1 MTVLQK
7 IVPAFEW
14 LRNYKRKDIRGDLSA
29 GAIVAVMLVPQGMA
43 YAMLAGLPPVMGLYA
58 STLPLIA
65 YALLGSSRQLAVGP
79 VAMMSLLVFTGVSP
93 LADPGS
99 EEYIRLVLILSLM
112 VGTIQ
117 FAMGLFRMGFFIN
130 FFSHA
135 VISGFTSAAAIVIC
149 LSQLSH
155 LLGIKLS
162 VQHSIVPLLAEAAQR
177 VGETN
182 LIALTI
188 GAVSIVVQL
197 FLRKKM
203 PRLPAPLMVVAAST
217 LLVYALRLDQWGVNM
232 IGNVP
237 KGLPTF
243 LLPPFSVESFRL
255 LFPSALTILFVG
267 FMESISI
274 AKTIAAREKY
284 RIDPNQELKGL
295 GLANVAASFFSAYP
309 VTGGFSRTAVNSRAG
324 ARTGLASVISA
335 GIILLVL
342 VFFTPLFYYLPNSVL
357 ASIVMVAVA
366 GLIDVRGAKRLFK
379 LKRVD
384 GLTLALTFIVTL
396 TIGSEQGILIGMAF
410 SLLVFI
416 WRSSHPHAAELGYL
430 EKEDVFRNIKRF
442 SEVKTYP
449 EVLILRPDASLY
461 FANMGFF
468 EDLLRKSLVEKPDV
482 KWVMID
488 LSGVNDIDAVAID
501 ALEDII
507 ENYRNREIQFL
518 FAGMKGPVRDL
529 VAKAGWEEKY
539 GEGITYLSLQQALQ
553 HIPFKGGLHGRETK

>member
-1 MTVLQK
+1 MTVLQE

-14 LRNYKRKDIRGDLSA
+14 LRNYKRNDIRGDLSA

-65 YALLGSSRQLAVGP
+65 YALFGSSRQLAVGP
-79 VAMMSLLVFTGVSP
+79 VAMMSLLVFSGVSP

-99 EEYIRLVLILSLM
+99 EEYIRLVLILSLV

-117 FAMGLFRMGFFIN
+117 FAMGLFRVGFFIN

-188 GAVSIVVQL
+188 SVVSIVVQL
-197 FLRKKM
+197 FLRRKM
-203 PRLPAPLMVVAAST
+203 PRLPAPLLVVVGSS
-217 LLVYALRLDQWGVNM
+217 LLVYALRLDRWGVPI

-243 LLPPFSVESFRL
+243 SLPAFSFESLRF
-255 LFPSALTILFVG
+255 LFPSAVTIVFVG
-267 FMESISI
+267 FMESISV

-284 RIDPNQELKGL
+284 KIDPNQELKGL
-295 GLANVAASFFSAYP
+295 GLSNIVASFFSAYP
-309 VTGGFSRTAVNSRAG
+309 VTGGFSRTAVNYEAG
-324 ARTGLASVISA
+324 AHTGLASVISA
-335 GIILLVL
+335 ALIILVL
-342 VFFTPLFYYLPNSVL
+342 YFFTPLFHYLPNSVL
-357 ASIVMVAVA
+357 ASIVMVAVI
-366 GLIDVRGAKRLFK
+366 GLIDVKGAKHLFK
-379 LKRVD
+379 VKKVD
-384 GLTLALTFIVTL
+384 GWTLALTFVVTL
-396 TIGSEQGILIGMAF
+396 AVGSEQGILIGMAF

-416 WRSSHPHAAELGYL
+416 WRSSHPHTAELGYV

-442 SEVKTYP
+442 PEVKTYP
-449 EVLILRPDASLY
+449 EALILRVDASLY
-461 FANMGFF
+461 FANMGFL
-468 EDLLRKSLVEKPDV
+468 EDRLRKSLIERPEV
-482 KWVMID
+482 KWVIID

-501 ALEDII
+501 ALEEVI
-507 ENYRNREIQFL
+507 ENYHGKQIQFL

-529 VAKAGWEEKY
+529 VAIAGWEEKY
-539 GEGITYLSLQQALQ
+539 GERIKHPSIQHALQ
-553 HIPFKGGLHGRETK
+553 SIGLRR

>member
-1 MTVLQK
+1 MTVLQT

-14 LRNYKRKDIRGDLSA
+14 LRNYKRNDIRGDLSA

-65 YALLGSSRQLAVGP
+65 YALFGSSRQLAVGP
-79 VAMMSLLVFTGVSP
+79 VAMMSLLVFAGVSP

-99 EEYIRLVLILSLM
+99 KEYIRLVLILSLM
-112 VGTIQ
+112 VGTVQ
-117 FAMGLFRMGFFIN
+117 LAMGLVRMGFFIN

-155 LLGIKLS
+155 LLGIRLS
-162 VQHSIVPLLAEAAQR
+162 VQHSIVPLLAEALQR

-188 GAVSIVVQL
+188 GGVSMVVQL

-203 PRLPAPLMVVAAST
+203 PRFPAPLLVVAGST
-217 LLVYALRLDQWGVNM
+217 LLVYALHLDRWEVAI

-237 KGLPTF
+237 RGLPT
-243 LLPPFSVESFRL
+243 LSIPGFSVESLRL
-255 LFPSALTILFVG
+255 LFPLALTILFVG
-267 FMESISI
+267 FMESISV
-274 AKTIAAREKY
+274 AKTIAVREKY
-284 RIDPNQELKGL
+284 KIDSNQELKGL
-295 GLANVAASFFSAYP
+295 GLSNIVASFFFAYP
-309 VTGGFSRTAVNSRAG
+309 VTGGFSRTAVNYEAG

-335 GIILLVL
+335 TLIILVL
-342 VFFTPLFYYLPNSVL
+342 YFFTPLFHYLPKCVL
-357 ASIVMVAVA
+357 ASIVMVAVV
-366 GLIDVRGAKRLFK
+366 GLIDVKEAKHLFK
-379 LKRVD
+379 VKKAD
-384 GLTLALTFIVTL
+384 GWTLALTFIVTL
-396 TIGSEQGILIGMAF
+396 AVGSEQGILIGMAF

-416 WRSSHPHAAELGYL
+416 WRSSRPHTAELGYV

-442 SEVKTYP
+442 PEVKTYP
-449 EVLILRPDASLY
+449 EALILRVDASLY
-461 FANMGFF
+461 FANMGFL
-468 EDLLRKSLVEKPDV
+468 EDRLRKSLIERPEV
-482 KWVMID
+482 KWVIID

-501 ALEDII
+501 ALEEVV
-507 ENYRNREIQFL
+507 ENYHEKGIEFL

-529 VAKAGWEEKY
+529 VGKAGWEEKY
-539 GEGITYLSLQQALQ
+539 GERIKHPSIQHALQ
-553 HIPFKGGLHGRETK
+553 SIGLRR

>member
-1 MTVLQK
+1 MTVLQT

-14 LRNYKRKDIRGDLSA
+14 LRNYKRNDIRGDLSA

-65 YALLGSSRQLAVGP
+65 YALFGSSRQLAVGP
-79 VAMMSLLVFTGVSP
+79 VAMMSLLVFAGVSP

-99 EEYIRLVLILSLM
+99 KEYIRLVLILSLM
-112 VGTIQ
+112 VGTVQ
-117 FAMGLFRMGFFIN
+117 LAMGLVRMGFFIN

-155 LLGIKLS
+155 LLGIRLS
-162 VQHSIVPLLAEAAQR
+162 VQHSIVPLLAEALQR

-188 GAVSIVVQL
+188 GGVSMVVQL

-203 PRLPAPLMVVAAST
+203 PRFPAPLLVVAGST
-217 LLVYALRLDQWGVNM
+217 LLVYALHLDRWEVAI

-237 KGLPTF
+237 RGLPT
-243 LLPPFSVESFRL
+243 LSIPGFSVESLRL
-255 LFPSALTILFVG
+255 LFPLALTILFVG
-267 FMESISI
+267 FMESISV
-274 AKTIAAREKY
+274 AKTIAVREKY
-284 RIDPNQELKGL
+284 KIDSNQELKGL
-295 GLANVAASFFSAYP
+295 GLSNIVASFFFAYP
-309 VTGGFSRTAVNSRAG
+309 VTGGFSRTAVNYEAG

-335 GIILLVL
+335 TLIILVL
-342 VFFTPLFYYLPNSVL
+342 YFFTPLFHYLPKCVL
-357 ASIVMVAVA
+357 ASIVMVAVV
-366 GLIDVRGAKRLFK
+366 GLIDVKEAKHLFK
-379 LKRVD
+379 VKKAD
-384 GLTLALTFIVTL
+384 GWTLALTFIVTL
-396 TIGSEQGILIGMAF
+396 AVGSEQGILIGMAF

-416 WRSSHPHAAELGYL
+416 WRSSRPHTAELGYV

-442 SEVKTYP
+442 PEVKTYP
-449 EVLILRPDASLY
+449 EALILRVDASLY
-461 FANMGFF
+461 FANMGFL
-468 EDLLRKSLVEKPDV
+468 EDRLRKNLIERPEV
-482 KWVMID
+482 KWVIID

-501 ALEDII
+501 ALEEVV
-507 ENYRNREIQFL
+507 ENYHEKGIEFL

-529 VAKAGWEEKY
+529 VGKAGWEEKY
-539 GEGITYLSLQQALQ
+539 GERIKHPSIQHALQ
-553 HIPFKGGLHGRETK
+553 SIGLRR

>member
-14 LRNYKRKDIRGDLSA
+14 LRNYKRNDIRGDLSA

-65 YALLGSSRQLAVGP
+65 YALFGSSRQLAVGP
-79 VAMMSLLVFTGVSP
+79 VAMMSLLVFAGVSP

-112 VGTIQ
+112 VGTVQ
-117 FAMGLFRMGFFIN
+117 LAMGLFRMGFFIN

-155 LLGIKLS
+155 LLGIRLS

-182 LIALTI
+182 LIALTM
-188 GAVSIVVQL
+188 GGVSIVIQL

-203 PRLPAPLMVVAAST
+203 PRFPAPLLVVAGST
-217 LLVYALRLDQWGVNM
+217 LLVYALRLDRWGVTI
-232 IGNVP
+232 IGTVP
-237 KGLPTF
+237 RGLPAF
-243 LLPPFSVESFRL
+243 SLPGFSVESFRL
-255 LFPSALTILFVG
+255 LVPSALTILFVG
-267 FMESISI
+267 FMESISV
-274 AKTIAAREKY
+274 AKTIAVREKY
-284 RIDPNQELKGL
+284 KIDSNQELKGL
-295 GLANVAASFFSAYP
+295 GLSNIVASFFSAYP
-309 VTGGFSRTAVNSRAG
+309 VTGGFSRTAVNYEAG
-324 ARTGLASVISA
+324 ARTGLASVISVA
-335 GIILLVL
+335 LIILVL
-342 VFFTPLFYYLPNSVL
+342 YFFTPLFNYLPKCVL
-357 ASIVMVAVA
+357 ASIVMVAVI
-366 GLIDVRGAKRLFK
+366 GLIDVKEARHLFK
-379 LKRVD
+379 VKQAD
-384 GLTLALTFIVTL
+384 GWTLALTFVITL
-396 TIGSEQGILIGMAF
+396 AVGSEQGILIGMAF

-416 WRSSHPHAAELGYL
+416 WRSSHPHTAELGYV
-430 EKEDVFRNIKRF
+430 EQEDVFRNIKRF
-442 SEVKTYP
+442 PEVKTYP
-449 EVLILRPDASLY
+449 EALILRVDASLY
-461 FANMGFF
+461 FANMGFL
-468 EDLLRKSLVEKPDV
+468 EDRLRKSLIERPEI
-482 KWVMID
+482 KWVIID

-501 ALEDII
+501 ALEDVI
-507 ENYRNREIQFL
+507 ENYHDKEIQFL

-539 GEGITYLSLQQALQ
+539 GERIKHPSIQHALQ
-553 HIPFKGGLHGRETK
+553 SIGLRG

>member
-1 MTVLQK
+1 MTVLQE

-14 LRNYKRKDIRGDLSA
+14 LRNYKRNDIRGDLSA

-65 YALLGSSRQLAVGP
+65 YALFGSSRQLAVGP
-79 VAMMSLLVFTGVSP
+79 VAMMSLLIFAGVSP
-93 LADPGS
+93 LTDPGS

-162 VQHSIVPLLAEAAQR
+162 VQHSIVPLLAEATQR

-188 GAVSIVVQL
+188 GGVSIVVQL
-197 FLRKKM
+197 FLRKKV
-203 PRLPAPLMVVAAST
+203 PRFPAPLLVVAGST
-217 LLVYALRLDQWGVNM
+217 LLVYALRLDRWGVPI

-243 LLPPFSVESFRL
+243 SLPAFSFESLRL

-267 FMESISI
+267 FMESISV

-284 RIDPNQELKGL
+284 KIDSNQELKGL
-295 GLANVAASFFSAYP
+295 GLSNIVASFFSAYP
-309 VTGGFSRTAVNSRAG
+309 VTGGFSRTAVNYEAG

-335 GIILLVL
+335 ALIILVL
-342 VFFTPLFYYLPNSVL
+342 YFFTPLFHYLPKCVL
-357 ASIVMVAVA
+357 ASVVMVAVI
-366 GLIDVRGAKRLFK
+366 GLIDVKQAKHLFK
-379 LKRVD
+379 VKKAD
-384 GLTLALTFIVTL
+384 GWTLALTFVITL
-396 TIGSEQGILIGMAF
+396 AVGSEQGILIGMAF

-416 WRSSHPHAAELGYL
+416 WRSSHPHTAELGYV
-430 EKEDVFRNIKRF
+430 EQEDVFRNIKRF
-442 SEVKTYP
+442 PEVKTYP
-449 EVLILRPDASLY
+449 EALILRVDASLY

-468 EDLLRKSLVEKPDV
+468 EDRLRKSLTERPEV
-482 KWVMID
+482 KWVIID

-501 ALEDII
+501 ALEDVI
-507 ENYRNREIQFL
+507 ENYHEKGIQFL
-518 FAGMKGPVRDL
+518 FTGMKGPVRDL

-539 GEGITYLSLQQALQ
+539 GERIKHPSIQHALQ
-553 HIPFKGGLHGRETK
+553 SIGLRG

>member
-1 MTVLQK
+1 MTVLPK
-7 IVPAFEW
+7 IIPAFEW
-14 LRNYKRKDIRGDLSA
+14 LRNYKRNDIRGDLSA

-65 YALLGSSRQLAVGP
+65 YALFGSSRQLAVGP
-79 VAMMSLLVFTGVSP
+79 VAMMSLLVFAGVSS

-117 FAMGLFRMGFFIN
+117 FAMGLFRVGFFIN

-177 VGETN
+177 FGETN
-182 LIALTI
+182 LIALTMG
-188 GAVSIVVQL
+188 GASMVVQL
-197 FLRKKM
+197 FLRRKM
-203 PRLPAPLMVVAAST
+203 PRFPAPLLVVAGST
-217 LLVYALRLDQWGVNM
+217 LLVYALRLDRLGVAI

-243 LLPPFSVESFRL
+243 SLPAFSVESFRL

-267 FMESISI
+267 FMESISV

-284 RIDPNQELKGL
+284 KIDSNQELKGL
-295 GLANVAASFFSAYP
+295 GLSNIVASFFSAYP
-309 VTGGFSRTAVNSRAG
+309 VTGGFSRTAVNYEAG

-335 GIILLVL
+335 VLIILVL
-342 VFFTPLFYYLPNSVL
+342 YFFTPLFHYLPNSVL
-357 ASIVMVAVA
+357 ASIVMVAVI
-366 GLIDVRGAKRLFK
+366 GLIDVKEAKHLFK
-379 LKRVD
+379 VKKAD
-384 GLTLALTFIVTL
+384 GWTLALTFVVTL
-396 TIGSEQGILIGMAF
+396 AVGSEQGILIGMAF

-416 WRSSHPHAAELGYL
+416 WRSSHPHTAELGYV

-442 SEVKTYP
+442 PEVKTYP
-449 EVLILRPDASLY
+449 EALILRVDASLY
-461 FANMGFF
+461 FANMGFL
-468 EDLLRKSLVEKPDV
+468 EDRLRKNLIERPEV
-482 KWVMID
+482 KWVIID

-501 ALEDII
+501 ALEEII
-507 ENYRNREIQFL
+507 ENYHGKQIQFL

-539 GEGITYLSLQQALQ
+539 GERIKHPSIQHALQ
-553 HIPFKGGLHGRETK
+553 SMGLRR

>member
-1 MTVLQK
+1 MTVLQE

-14 LRNYKRKDIRGDLSA
+14 LRNYKRNDIRGDLSA

-65 YALLGSSRQLAVGP
+65 YALFGSSRQLAVGP
-79 VAMMSLLVFTGVSP
+79 VAMMSLLVFSGVSP

-99 EEYIRLVLILSLM
+99 EEYIRLVLILSLV

-117 FAMGLFRMGFFIN
+117 FAMGLFRVGFFIN

-188 GAVSIVVQL
+188 SVVSIVVQL
-197 FLRKKM
+197 FLRRKM
-203 PRLPAPLMVVAAST
+203 PRLPAPLLVVVGSS
-217 LLVYALRLDQWGVNM
+217 LLVYALRLDRWGVPI

-243 LLPPFSVESFRL
+243 SLPAFSFESLRF
-255 LFPSALTILFVG
+255 LFPSAVTIVFVG
-267 FMESISI
+267 FMESISV

-284 RIDPNQELKGL
+284 KIDPNQELKGL
-295 GLANVAASFFSAYP
+295 GLSNIVASFFSAYP
-309 VTGGFSRTAVNSRAG
+309 VTGGFSRTAVNYEAG
-324 ARTGLASVISA
+324 AHTGLASVISA
-335 GIILLVL
+335 ALIILVL
-342 VFFTPLFYYLPNSVL
+342 YFFTPLFHYLPNSVL
-357 ASIVMVAVA
+357 ASIVMVAVI
-366 GLIDVRGAKRLFK
+366 GLIDVKGAKHLFK
-379 LKRVD
+379 VKKVD
-384 GLTLALTFIVTL
+384 GWTLALTFVVTL
-396 TIGSEQGILIGMAF
+396 AVGSEQGILIGMAF

-416 WRSSHPHAAELGYL
+416 WRSSHPHTAELGYV

-442 SEVKTYP
+442 PEVKTYP
-449 EVLILRPDASLY
+449 EALILRVDASLY
-461 FANMGFF
+461 FANMGFL
-468 EDLLRKSLVEKPDV
+468 EDRLRKSLIERPEV
-482 KWVMID
+482 KWVIID

-501 ALEDII
+501 ALEEVI
-507 ENYRNREIQFL
+507 ENYHGKQIQFL

-529 VAKAGWEEKY
+529 VAMAGWEEKY
-539 GEGITYLSLQQALQ
+539 GERIKHPSIQHALQ
-553 HIPFKGGLHGRETK
+553 SIGLRR

>member
-1 MTVLQK
+1 MTALQK

-14 LRNYKRKDIRGDLSA
+14 LRNYKKNDIRGDLSA

-65 YALLGSSRQLAVGP
+65 YTLFGSSRQLAVGP
-79 VAMMSLLVFTGVSP
+79 VAMMSLLIFAGVSP
-93 LADPGS
+93 LTDPGS

-162 VQHSIVPLLAEAAQR
+162 VQHSIVPLLAEATQR

-188 GAVSIVVQL
+188 GGVSIVVQL
-197 FLRKKM
+197 FLRKKV
-203 PRLPAPLMVVAAST
+203 PRFPAPLLVVAGST
-217 LLVYALRLDQWGVNM
+217 LLVYALRLDRWGVPI

-243 LLPPFSVESFRL
+243 SLPAFSFESLRL

-267 FMESISI
+267 FMESISV

-284 RIDPNQELKGL
+284 KIDSNQELKGL
-295 GLANVAASFFSAYP
+295 GLSNIVASFFSAYP
-309 VTGGFSRTAVNSRAG
+309 VTGGFSRTAVNYEAG

-335 GIILLVL
+335 ALIILVL
-342 VFFTPLFYYLPNSVL
+342 YFFTPLFHYLPKCVL
-357 ASIVMVAVA
+357 ASIVIVAVI
-366 GLIDVRGAKRLFK
+366 GLIDVKQAKHLFK
-379 LKRVD
+379 VKKAD
-384 GLTLALTFIVTL
+384 GWTLALTFVITL
-396 TIGSEQGILIGMAF
+396 AVGSEQGILIGMAF

-416 WRSSHPHAAELGYL
+416 WRSSHPHTAELGYV
-430 EKEDVFRNIKRF
+430 EQEDVFRNIKRF
-442 SEVKTYP
+442 PEVKTYP
-449 EVLILRPDASLY
+449 EALILRVDASLY

-468 EDLLRKSLVEKPDV
+468 EDRLRKSLTERPEV
-482 KWVMID
+482 KWVIID

-501 ALEDII
+501 ALEDVI
-507 ENYRNREIQFL
+507 ENYHEKGIQFL
-518 FAGMKGPVRDL
+518 FTGMKGPVRDL

-539 GEGITYLSLQQALQ
+539 GERIKHPSIQHALQ
-553 HIPFKGGLHGRETK
+553 SIGLRG

>member
-1 MTVLQK
+1 MTVLPK
-7 IVPAFEW
+7 IIPAFEW
-14 LRNYKRKDIRGDLSA
+14 LRNYKRNDIRGDLSA

-65 YALLGSSRQLAVGP
+65 YALFGSSRQLAVGP
-79 VAMMSLLVFTGVSP
+79 VAMMSLLVFAGVSS

-117 FAMGLFRMGFFIN
+117 FAMGLFRVGFFIN

-177 VGETN
+177 FGETN
-182 LIALTI
+182 LIALTMG
-188 GAVSIVVQL
+188 GASMVVQL
-197 FLRKKM
+197 FLRRKM
-203 PRLPAPLMVVAAST
+203 PRFPAPLLVVAGST
-217 LLVYALRLDQWGVNM
+217 LLVYALRLDRLGVAI

-243 LLPPFSVESFRL
+243 SLPAFSVESFRL

-267 FMESISI
+267 FMESISV

-284 RIDPNQELKGL
+284 KIDSNQELKGL
-295 GLANVAASFFSAYP
+295 GLSNIVASFLSAYP
-309 VTGGFSRTAVNSRAG
+309 VTGGFSRTAVNYEAG

-335 GIILLVL
+335 VLIILVL
-342 VFFTPLFYYLPNSVL
+342 YFFTPLFHYLPNSVL
-357 ASIVMVAVA
+357 ASIVMVAVI
-366 GLIDVRGAKRLFK
+366 GLIDVKEAKHLFK
-379 LKRVD
+379 VKKAD
-384 GLTLALTFIVTL
+384 GWTLALTFVVTL
-396 TIGSEQGILIGMAF
+396 AVGSEQGILIGMAF

-416 WRSSHPHAAELGYL
+416 WRSSHPHTAELGYV

-442 SEVKTYP
+442 PEVKTCP
-449 EVLILRPDASLY
+449 EALILRVDASLY

-468 EDLLRKSLVEKPDV
+468 EDRLRKNLIERPEV
-482 KWVMID
+482 KWVIID

-501 ALEDII
+501 ALEDVI
-507 ENYRNREIQFL
+507 ENYHGKQIQFL

-539 GEGITYLSLQQALQ
+539 GERIKYPSIQKALQ
-553 HIPFKGGLHGRETK
+553 SIGLRG

>member
-1 MTVLQK
+1 MTTLQK

-14 LRNYKRKDIRGDLSA
+14 LRNYKRNDIRGDLSA

-65 YALLGSSRQLAVGP
+65 YALFGSSRQLAVGP
-79 VAMMSLLVFTGVSP
+79 VAMMSLLVFSGVSP

-99 EEYIRLVLILSLM
+99 EEYIRLVLILSLV

-117 FAMGLFRMGFFIN
+117 LAMGLFRMGFFIN

-177 VGETN
+177 FGETN
-182 LIALTI
+182 LIALTM
-188 GAVSIVVQL
+188 GVVSIVVQL
-197 FLRKKM
+197 FLRRKM
-203 PRLPAPLMVVAAST
+203 PRFPAPLLVVAGST
-217 LLVYALRLDQWGVNM
+217 LLVYALRLDRWGVAI

-243 LLPPFSVESFRL
+243 SLPAFSVESFRL

-267 FMESISI
+267 FMESISV

-284 RIDPNQELKGL
+284 KIDSNQELKGL
-295 GLANVAASFFSAYP
+295 GLSNIVASFFSAYP
-309 VTGGFSRTAVNSRAG
+309 VTGGFSRTAVNYEAG

-335 GIILLVL
+335 VLIILVL
-342 VFFTPLFYYLPNSVL
+342 YFFTPLFHYLPKCVL
-357 ASIVMVAVA
+357 ASVVMVAVI
-366 GLIDVRGAKRLFK
+366 GLIDVKEAKHLFK
-379 LKRVD
+379 VKKAD
-384 GLTLALTFIVTL
+384 GWTLALTFVVTL
-396 TIGSEQGILIGMAF
+396 AVGSEQGILIGMAF

-416 WRSSHPHAAELGYL
+416 WRSSHPHTAELGYV

-442 SEVKTYP
+442 PEVKTYP
-449 EVLILRPDASLY
+449 EALILRVDASLY

-468 EDLLRKSLVEKPDV
+468 EDRLRKNLIERPEV
-482 KWVMID
+482 KWVIID

-501 ALEDII
+501 ALEEVI
-507 ENYRNREIQFL
+507 ENYHGKQIQFL

-539 GEGITYLSLQQALQ
+539 GERIKHPSIQHALQ
-553 HIPFKGGLHGRETK
+553 SIGLRG

>member
-1 MTVLQK
+1 
-7 IVPAFEW
+7 
-14 LRNYKRKDIRGDLSA
+14 
-29 GAIVAVMLVPQGMA
+29 
-43 YAMLAGLPPVMGLYA
+43 
-58 STLPLIA
+58 
-65 YALLGSSRQLAVGP
+65 
-79 VAMMSLLVFTGVSP
+79 MSLLIFAGVSP
-93 LADPGS
+93 LTDPGS

-162 VQHSIVPLLAEAAQR
+162 VQHSIVPLLAEATQR

-188 GAVSIVVQL
+188 GGVSIVVQL
-197 FLRKKM
+197 FLRKKV
-203 PRLPAPLMVVAAST
+203 PRFPAPLLVVAGST
-217 LLVYALRLDQWGVNM
+217 LLVYALRLDRWGVPI

-243 LLPPFSVESFRL
+243 SLPAFSFESLRL

-267 FMESISI
+267 FMESISV

-284 RIDPNQELKGL
+284 KIDSNQELKGL
-295 GLANVAASFFSAYP
+295 GLSNIVASFFSAYP
-309 VTGGFSRTAVNSRAG
+309 VTGGFSRTAVNYEAG

-335 GIILLVL
+335 ALIILVL
-342 VFFTPLFYYLPNSVL
+342 YFFTPLFHYLPKCVL
-357 ASIVMVAVA
+357 ASIVIVAVI
-366 GLIDVRGAKRLFK
+366 GLIDVKQAKHLFK
-379 LKRVD
+379 VKKAD
-384 GLTLALTFIVTL
+384 GWTLALTFVITL
-396 TIGSEQGILIGMAF
+396 AVGSEQGILIGMAF

-416 WRSSHPHAAELGYL
+416 WRSSHPHTAELGYV
-430 EKEDVFRNIKRF
+430 EQEDVFRNIKRF
-442 SEVKTYP
+442 PEVKTYP
-449 EVLILRPDASLY
+449 EALILRVDASLY

-468 EDLLRKSLVEKPDV
+468 EDRLRKSLTERPEV
-482 KWVMID
+482 KWVIID

-501 ALEDII
+501 ALEDVI
-507 ENYRNREIQFL
+507 ENYHEKGIQFL
-518 FAGMKGPVRDL
+518 FTGMKGPVRDL

-539 GEGITYLSLQQALQ
+539 GERIKHPSIQHALQ
-553 HIPFKGGLHGRETK
+553 SIGLRG

>member
-1 MTVLQK
+1 MTALQK

-14 LRNYKRKDIRGDLSA
+14 LRNYKKNDIRGDLSA

-65 YALLGSSRQLAVGP
+65 YALFGSSRQLAVGP
-79 VAMMSLLVFTGVSP
+79 VAMMSLLIFAGVSP
-93 LADPGS
+93 LTDPGS

-162 VQHSIVPLLAEAAQR
+162 VQHSIVPLLAEATQR

-188 GAVSIVVQL
+188 GGVSIVVQL
-197 FLRKKM
+197 FLRKKV
-203 PRLPAPLMVVAAST
+203 PRFPAPLLVVAGST
-217 LLVYALRLDQWGVNM
+217 LLVYALRLDRWGVPI

-243 LLPPFSVESFRL
+243 SLPAFSFESLRL

-267 FMESISI
+267 FMESISV

-284 RIDPNQELKGL
+284 KIDSNQELKGL
-295 GLANVAASFFSAYP
+295 GLSNIVASFFSAYP
-309 VTGGFSRTAVNSRAG
+309 VTGGFSRTAVNYEAG

-335 GIILLVL
+335 ALIILVL
-342 VFFTPLFYYLPNSVL
+342 YFFTPLFHYLPKCVL
-357 ASIVMVAVA
+357 ASIVIVAVI
-366 GLIDVRGAKRLFK
+366 GLIDVKQAKHLFK
-379 LKRVD
+379 VKKAD
-384 GLTLALTFIVTL
+384 GWTLALTFVITL
-396 TIGSEQGILIGMAF
+396 AVGSEQGILIGMAF

-416 WRSSHPHAAELGYL
+416 WRSSHPHTAELGYV
-430 EKEDVFRNIKRF
+430 EQEDVFRNIKRF
-442 SEVKTYP
+442 PEVKTYP
-449 EVLILRPDASLY
+449 EALILRVDASLY

-468 EDLLRKSLVEKPDV
+468 EDRLRKSLTERPEV
-482 KWVMID
+482 KWVIID

-501 ALEDII
+501 ALEDVI
-507 ENYRNREIQFL
+507 ENYHEKGIQFL
-518 FAGMKGPVRDL
+518 FTGMKGPVRDL

-539 GEGITYLSLQQALQ
+539 GERIKHPSIQHALQ
-553 HIPFKGGLHGRETK
+553 SIGLRG